1 MNNLK
6 EKCALE
12 ALKYIKN
19 HSIVGLGGG
28 STISYLVEFL
38 AKKNLDIKIVTP
50 SYQTAMLCLKHQL
63 CVVPTWSV
71 DHVDIAFDG
80 CDEVDLNL
88 NALKSGG
95 AIHTKEKIIGQMAK
109 EYILLA
115 EESKVSEKLTFKHP
129 IVLEIFK
136 ESIGHVKRKIKEL
149 GGNPTLRKNP
159 VKDGLTISDNGL
171 VIMDAFFS
179 DVENIQK
186 LHDDILKTAG
196 VAEISLFCK
205 VASKALIVHENGFKI
220 ISI

>member
-95 AIHTKEKIIGQMAK
+95 AIHTKEKIIASLAND
-109 EYILLA
+109 YVLLVD
-115 EESKVSEKLTFKHP
+115 ESKVFEKLPFDHAIT
-129 IVLEIFK
+129 IEIIP
-136 ESIGHVKRKIKEL
+136 ESVKY
-149 GGNPTLRKNP
+149 
-159 VKDGLTISDNGL
+159 VYTISDHGMF
-171 VIMDAFFS
+171 IMEAKFKN
-179 DVENIQK
+179 VEDIQE
-186 LHDDILKTAG
+186 LDNNLKKITG
-196 VAEISLFCK
+196 IVDTSLFAGK
-205 VASKALIVHENGFKI
+205 VNFVL
-220 ISI
+220 SIDDDGYIRKF